1 MSRTMTPN
9 IRFLTILAASLGVA
23 ALLVAGSADA
33 QEPDKTRRMT
43 ITAAGTVTAEPDMAT
58 LSLGVVTDGRTAAAA
73 LAANTAA
80 MTGIVATLKSAGIA
94 DRDLQT
100 SGFNINPRYT
110 RPPRRTDGQ
119 QAAPQIAGYTVHN
132 SLNVRIRD
140 LTQTGAVLDV
150 VVGLGANSVS
160 GPNFGFDDPAPFQ
173 NEARTLAVSQARARA
188 ALYAEA
194 AGVELGDILSI
205 DEAGGGAPR
214 PVQMAARMESLASD
228 ASVPIE
234 AGELTFRQQ
243 VRIVWEIN

>member
-1 MSRTMTPN
+1 MTPN
-9 IRFLTILAASLGVA
+9 FRFLTILAASLGVA
-23 ALLVAGSADA
+23 ALMIAGSADA
-33 QEPDKTRRMT
+33 QEPDRTRRMT

-80 MTGIVATLKSAGIA
+80 MTGIVATLKGAGIA
-94 DRDLQT
+94 ARDLQT

-110 RPPRRTDGQ
+110 HPPRRTDGQ
-119 QAAPQIAGYTVHN
+119 QAAPQIAGYSVHN

-140 LTQTGAVLDV
+140 LAQTGAVLDV
-150 VVGLGANSVS
+150 VVGL
-160 GPNFGFDDPAPFQ
+160 
-173 NEARTLAVSQARARA
+173 
-188 ALYAEA
+188 A

-214 PVQMAARMESLASD
+214 PVPMAARMESLASD
-228 ASVPIE
+228 APVPIE

-243 VRIVWEIN
+243 VRIVWEIE